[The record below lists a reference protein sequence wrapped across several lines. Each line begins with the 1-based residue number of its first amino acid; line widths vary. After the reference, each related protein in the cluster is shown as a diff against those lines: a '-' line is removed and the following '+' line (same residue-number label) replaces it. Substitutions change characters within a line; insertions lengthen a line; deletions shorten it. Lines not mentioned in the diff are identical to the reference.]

1 MEPVGTEGP
10 PMSQQEF
17 YLFVVLLLTIM
28 ILHVWGGI

>member
-1 MEPVGTEGP
+1 MEAIETEGV